1 MQNKTLRSLIALLT
15 ATCGVVTIATAGF
28 RVVGEAPQ
36 VSFGLRSIDHP
47 VVTAQERAQGVVN
60 GLPMLQG
67 LQLLARGWTVLDTRT
82 KKVEG
87 QLISWQAEGSKSWD
101 QLANDLLTKSGIYA
115 EATWATKTLVLR
127 DPVATVEPKIAI
139 TPKAEAVPI
148 AAPPVPVTAKSP
160 TAASPSPMA
169 TIAPSAVTQSG
180 EAARAVKSI
189 AFDAAGGEPLSGA
202 LKRFAVSQQWSIEW
216 EVPSDYIVKREYSIA
231 GDKFEEVLQ
240 RVLADYRLS
249 ATLYS
254 SNRVLAIRESVRKD

>member
-1 MQNKTLRSLIALLT
+1 MQNKTLRSLIALMM

-28 RVVGEAPQ
+28 RVVGEVQQAP
-36 VSFGLRSIDHP
+36 FGLRSVDHP
-47 VVTAQERAQGVVN
+47 NSIAQERAQGVVN
-60 GLPMLQG
+60 GLPPLQG

-82 KKVEG
+82 KRVEG

-101 QLANDLLTKSGIYA
+101 QLANEVLIKAGIYA
-115 EATWATKTLVLR
+115 EATWATKTLMLR
-127 DPVATVEPKIAI
+127 DPIATAEPKIAI

-148 AAPPVPVTAKSP
+148 ASPPVSETGTSP
-160 TAASPSPMA
+160 IAATPSPA
-169 TIAPSAVTQSG
+169 TTLAPAAVTQSG
-180 EAARAVKSI
+180 EAARAAKSI
-189 AFDAAGGEPLSGA
+189 AFDAAGGESLSSA